1 MHFLRIITA
10 PPQTSATI
18 PRLGRCQP
26 SRQGRSRL
34 SGSLQAIGT
43 VPRSLEAAGS
53 DHRMRSPAA
62 RPRFDRLRSRSHGI
76 RYPIRGL
83 AAYQILAL
91 AVGARAEDLEH
102 VAKLAQF
109 QRGLGLIE
117 SYVVSA
123 ENHALDLRIIPATP
137 LATGEAGAIGRATCS
152 LGIQRFGGN
161 LLHSWTV
168 RVFLP
173 DEAAPAFACEIRSS
187 PGKRQFLPVRSTRR
201 RGRAATKG
209 QPVQLPSPSSRL
221 RQNHQ

>member
-1 MHFLRIITA
+1 M
-10 PPQTSATI
+10 
-18 PRLGRCQP
+18 
-26 SRQGRSRL
+26 
-34 SGSLQAIGT
+34 
-43 VPRSLEAAGS
+43 
-53 DHRMRSPAA
+53 
-62 RPRFDRLRSRSHGI
+62 
-76 RYPIRGL
+76 RYPIRSL

-137 LATGEAGAIGRATCS
+137 LATGEAGAIGRATCA
-152 LGIQRFGGN
+152 LGVQRFGGN

-173 DEAAPAFACEIRSS
+173 DEAAPAFACEIRAS
-187 PGKRQFLPVRSTRR
+187 PGKQQFLPVRSSRR
-201 RGRAATKG
+201 RGRAEPKG
-209 QPVQLPSPSSRL
+209 RPVQLPSPSSRL
-221 RQNHQ
+221 RQNRQ

>member
-1 MHFLRIITA
+1 MRYAI
-10 PPQTSATI
+10 
-18 PRLGRCQP
+18 
-26 SRQGRSRL
+26 RS
-34 SGSLQAIGT
+34 
-43 VPRSLEAAGS
+43 
-53 DHRMRSPAA
+53 
-62 RPRFDRLRSRSHGI
+62 
-76 RYPIRGL
+76 L

-109 QRGLGLIE
+109 QLGLGLVE
-117 SYVVSA
+117 SYGVSS

-137 LATGEAGAIGRATCS
+137 LATGEAGAIGRATCA

-173 DEAAPAFACEIRSS
+173 HEAAPAFACEIHSS
-187 PGKRQFLPVRSTRR
+187 PGKQQFLPARSSRP
-201 RGRAATKG
+201 RGRAKTKG
-209 QPVQLPSPSSRL
+209 RSVHLPSPSLRL